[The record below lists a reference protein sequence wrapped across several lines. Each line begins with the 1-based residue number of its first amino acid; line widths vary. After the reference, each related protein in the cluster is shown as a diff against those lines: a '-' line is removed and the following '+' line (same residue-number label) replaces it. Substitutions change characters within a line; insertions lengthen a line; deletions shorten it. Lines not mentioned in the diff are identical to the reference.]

1 MKPKNRLSVDSLHCT
16 NISFYWSSEKAKD
29 SLLGVHQVLAL
40 TLWKEVDCVSY
51 PSLSNLSEGGNHSLL
66 VLWE

>member
-1 MKPKNRLSVDSLHCT
+1 MKPKIRLSVDPLHCT
-16 NISFYWSSEKAKD
+16 NIPFYWSSDKAKD

-40 TLWKEVDCVSY
+40 TLWKEVEYVSY

-66 VLWE
+66 VI